1 MKGNIFKIDENR
13 LKPLGPRDPRIHG
26 VRRAGN
32 VLTNYG
38 NWSSGIM
45 AYGSRM

>member
-1 MKGNIFKIDENR
+1 MKKIFKIDEAN
-13 LKPLGPRDPRIHG
+13 LKPIGPRDPQIYG

-32 VLTNYG
+32 VLTDSG